1 MMNIT
6 TVGVDLAKDVITVC
20 AQDGAGRMVDG
31 RDLRP
36 AAFASWLAQL
46 PAGCVVGMEACSSAH
61 HWARTMRALGLE
73 PRIMAA
79 EFVQPFRK
87 SRAAKNDRND
97 AEAIAIAVRQ
107 AKLRFVAVKTVEQQA
122 RLTRHRLR
130 EGWKEERTALINR
143 LRGVLAEFGLRIPR
157 SAAALR
163 RAMVEVVHDEK
174 LPLAVREMVTIS
186 REHLALLDL
195 RIHECDRAIA
205 AACRQDPA
213 AQRVQA
219 VSGVG
224 VLTADA
230 TTASVGD
237 AREFKNGRQFAAW
250 IGLAPRQYSSGGKTK
265 LGGITRRGDAYLRT
279 LLVQGARSTL
289 QQALKADPPRA
300 SRLQQWVV
308 RLYGRAGYHKT
319 LIAIAN
325 KHARMLWVL
334 LAKGENYDANAWQR
348 YAGETMN

>member
-20 AQDGAGRMVDG
+20 AQDSSGRMVDR

-36 AAFASWLAQL
+36 TAFAAWLAQL
-46 PAGCVVGMEACSSAH
+46 PAGCVVGMEACGSAH
-61 HWARTMRALGLE
+61 HWARTVRSLGLE

-107 AKLRFVAVKTVEQQA
+107 ANMRFVTVKSVEQQA
-122 RLTRHRLR
+122 RLARHRLR
-130 EGWKEERTALINR
+130 EGWKEERTGLINR
-143 LRGVLAEFGLRIPR
+143 LRGVLAEFGWRIPC

-163 RAMVEVVHDEK
+163 RALVEVVHEEK
-174 LPLAVREMVTIS
+174 LPLAVREMVTIA

-195 RIHECDRAIA
+195 RMAECDRAIA

-250 IGLAPRQYSSGGKTK
+250 IGIVPRQYSSGGKSK

-289 QQALKADPPRA
+289 QQALKSDPSRA
-300 SRLQQWVV
+300 SRLQQWIV
-308 RLYGRAGYHKT
+308 RLYARVGYHKT

-334 LAKGENYDANAWQR
+334 LAKGESYDANAWQR
-348 YAGETMN
+348 YAGEAMN